1 MSSSKPTRLLTTRT
15 RSAVA
20 LGLTGVVFALALRDI
35 FYASHPKSGWLFS
48 STVTHGWP
56 WIALSV
62 FFYGY
67 LCGLAFWSIRG
78 TEGTERIFVV
88 GWFVG
93 IPLSPLGMLHAHWS
107 PAIAHIAAI
116 GLGIALLAALAL
128 LLKRSAPQADAT

>member
-1 MSSSKPTRLLTTRT
+1 MSSSKPTRLPTTRT

-20 LGLTGVVFALALRDI
+20 LGLTGFVFALAVRDI
-35 FYASHPKSGWLFS
+35 LHAGHPKSGWLFS

-67 LCGLAFWSIRG
+67 LCWLAFWCIRG
-78 TEGTERIFVV
+78 THGTERIFVV

-93 IPLSPLGMLHAHWS
+93 ILLSPLEVLRAHWS
-107 PAIAHIAAI
+107 PAITHIAAI

-128 LLKRSAPQADAT
+128 LLKPSAPQADAT